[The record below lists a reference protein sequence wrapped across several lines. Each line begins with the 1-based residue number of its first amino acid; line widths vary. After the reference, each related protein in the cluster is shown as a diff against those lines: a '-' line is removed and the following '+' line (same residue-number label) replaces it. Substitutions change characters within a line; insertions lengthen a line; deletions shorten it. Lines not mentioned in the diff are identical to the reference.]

1 MSEEKYP
8 LDPWRRDWR
17 VVLKC
22 Q

>member
-8 LDPWRRDWR
+8 LDPRRRDWR